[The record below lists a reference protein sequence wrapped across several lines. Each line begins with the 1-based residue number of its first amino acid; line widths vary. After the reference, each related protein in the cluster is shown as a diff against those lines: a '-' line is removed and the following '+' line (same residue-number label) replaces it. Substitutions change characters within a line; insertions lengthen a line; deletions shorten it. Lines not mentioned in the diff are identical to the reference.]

1 MSNVYIV
8 GLGMIRF
15 NKYPDRTVRD
25 MAHEVTNLALKDAGL
40 DKAAPAGGVFFQ
52 HLLGHVLQPALDSR
66 TGGPAVHGNRRHSG
80 HQC

>member
-1 MSNVYIV
+1 MGNVYIV

-40 DKAAPAGGVFFQ
+40 DKAALQAAFFTCYQ
-52 HLLGHVLQPALDSR
+52 HRLVQSKFSLMEGYFNTNGL
-66 TGGPAVHGNRRHSG
+66 
-80 HQC
+80 